1 MSKCQMCQTIRR
13 FLLLVVSGGLV
24 ALAGTLLK
32 WDIYLVLL
40 SAIVVATLAGKWL
53 WDK

>member
-1 MSKCQMCQTIRR
+1 MPD
-13 FLLLVVSGGLV
+13 VSNNQEIFVAGRKWWAGGV
-24 ALAGTLLK
+24 GWTLLK